1 MLFHSVIGEDMR
13 EERSPSF
20 FNTSEV
26 SVVLNYVEELL
37 QARKGGMKLKPEDI
51 GIISP
56 YRKQVC
62 YSSKMGRM
70 KWAAGGR
77 ENLLIKSDTNKAVKP
92 QKLGRGFQFWT
103 YNRNAICSQK
113 EANQQ
118 IHCSPLL

>member
-56 YRKQVC
+56 YRKQVP
-62 YSSKMGRM
+62 YKLFEHI
-70 KWAAGGR
+70 WATTR
-77 ENLLIKSDTNKAVKP
+77 ENVPSDN
-92 QKLGRGFQFWT
+92 
-103 YNRNAICSQK
+103 Y
-113 EANQQ
+113 
-118 IHCSPLL
+118 

>member
-1 MLFHSVIGEDMR
+1 MR

-62 YSSKMGRM
+62 FYSGRAHCM
-70 KWAAGGR
+70 
-77 ENLLIKSDTNKAVKP
+77 LLLLVAHSLELNK
-92 QKLGRGFQFWT
+92 
-103 YNRNAICSQK
+103 RNTG
-113 EANQQ
+113 
-118 IHCSPLL
+118 

>member
-1 MLFHSVIGEDMR
+1 MR

-56 YRKQVC
+56 YRKQVS
-62 YSSKMGRM
+62 YK
-70 KWAAGGR
+70 
-77 ENLLIKSDTNKAVKP
+77 
-92 QKLGRGFQFWT
+92 
-103 YNRNAICSQK
+103 
-113 EANQQ
+113 
-118 IHCSPLL
+118 